1 MCYYFDD
8 TIRAK
13 NRDIYSSDNLL
24 DENLCNENHKNI
36 LIYDVLYK
44 VQRVQNHCALCLI
57 K

>member
-8 TIRAK
+8 IIRAR